1 MQLKRIDS
9 SMVVYHYFEKSP
21 TEFVLFD
28 DELDMP
34 IIYGSRNLVDAT
46 VRKLPSTVTVI
57 YYKRDTTE
65 KSAFKRK
72 VIYKGK
78 KEDINRQPQIETE
91 RVKPSP

>member
-1 MQLKRIDS
+1 ML
-9 SMVVYHYFEKSP
+9 VYHYFEKSP

-34 IIYGSRNLVDAT
+34 IMYGSRNIVDAT
-46 VRKLPSTVTVI
+46 VRKLSTSITVI

-65 KSAFKRK
+65 KYAFKRK

-78 KEDINRQPQIETE
+78 KTEPSTQPTIETE
-91 RVKPSP
+91 RVKPIP